1 MRESRRALDAL
12 TVAVVQLDLVSKRRR
27 LRGLDGVD
35 AARDAA
41 IAREIDA
48 MCRRVLAMEADLA
61 TPAPTGRP
69 LCLGCI
75 RAACAGRPWG
85 CGCEWDRVLP

>member
-41 IAREIDA
+41 IAREIAQEHASAAVDGPRA
-48 MCRRVLAMEADLA
+48 NLARARLRRWDHHTSVVDL
-61 TPAPTGRP
+61 TWERD
-69 LCLGCI
+69 L
-75 RAACAGRPWG
+75 
-85 CGCEWDRVLP
+85 